1 MRALVK
7 DAGRRRTMGRAAR
20 RYMEERSFDAAF
32 RKMWE
37 LYRSLPDARNDNWR
51 KAAGF

>member
-1 MRALVK
+1 
-7 DAGRRRTMGRAAR
+7 
-20 RYMEERSFDAAF
+20 MEERSFDAAF